1 MLAMTTRRQ
10 NLVAPPVFALLAALL
25 ASAPLSALEA
35 VKPYRLIHDIRI
47 GGDGFWDYL
56 SIDSAARRLYVAHA
70 THAEVIDLDH
80 DTLVGRIADTPGIHG
95 VAVASDIKRLYTSNG
110 RESRSSIVDATTLK
124 TEARVATG
132 AEPDAILYEPGQ
144 QEVYTF
150 NGRAHSV
157 TVFNAHSGV
166 VLTTIALPGVPEFA
180 VVDAAAG
187 RVYANIEDHSSVV
200 AIDTQRHAIIE
211 TWPAAPC
218 KGASGLALDA
228 IHRRLFLGCE
238 NNMMAMMDSSN
249 GKVLAQV
256 PIGHGVDANA
266 FDPVTQLAFSSSGDG
281 TVTIA
286 HEDSPDILRVVQ
298 TLRTAAGART
308 MAIDL
313 QTHRIYLAVG
323 EPAAGSVGKVS
334 GNFRVLVYGME

>member
-1 MLAMTTRRQ
+1 MLAMSTRRQ

-35 VKPYRLIHDIRI
+35 VKPYRLIHDIQI

-110 RESRSSIVDATTLK
+110 RESRASIVDATTLK

-132 AEPDAILYEPGQ
+132 AEPDAILYESGQ

-180 VVDAAAG
+180 VVDVAAK

-200 AIDTQRHAIIE
+200 AIDTQRHVIVD

-218 KGASGLALDA
+218 MGASGLALDA
-228 IHRRLFLGCE
+228 AHRRLFLGCE
-238 NNMMAMMDSSN
+238 NNMMAMMDSSD
-249 GKVLAQV
+249 GRVLAQV
-256 PIGHGVDANA
+256 PIGHGVDASA
-266 FDPVTQLAFSSSGDG
+266 FDPVTQLAFSSCDDG

-323 EPAAGSVGKVS
+323 ERAAGSVGKVS

>member
-1 MLAMTTRRQ
+1 MPAMSARRQ
-10 NLVAPPVFALLAALL
+10 NLVAASAFVLLAAMLPNAAL
-25 ASAPLSALEA
+25 AALAA
-35 VKPYRLIHDIRI
+35 VQPYRLIQEIQI
-47 GGDGFWDYL
+47 GGEGFWDYL

-80 DTLVGRIADTPGIHG
+80 NTLVGRIDDTPGIHG
-95 VAVASDIKRLYTSNG
+95 VAVAGDIRRLYTSNG
-110 RESRSSIVDATTLK
+110 REARASIVDATTLK

-132 AEPDAILYEPGQ
+132 AGPDTILYEPGQ

-150 NGRAHSV
+150 NGRGHSV
-157 TVFNAHSGV
+157 TVFNARSGV
-166 VLTTIALPGVPEFA
+166 VLATIALPGVPEFA
-180 VVDAAAG
+180 VVDAAAD
-187 RVYANIEDHSSVV
+187 RVYANIEDRSSVV
-200 AIDTQRHAIIE
+200 AIDTRRHAIVE

-218 KGASGLALDA
+218 MGASGLALDA
-228 IHRRLFLGCE
+228 IHQRLFLGCE

-256 PIGHGVDANA
+256 PIGHGVDASA
-266 FDPVTQLAFSSSGDG
+266 FDPVTQLAFSSCGDG

-308 MAIDL
+308 MSIDP
-313 QTHRIYLAVG
+313 QSHRIYLAVG
-323 EPAAGSVGKVS
+323 ERTAASAGSAAD
-334 GNFRVLVYGME
+334 NFRVLVYGME

>member
-1 MLAMTTRRQ
+1 MLAMCKRRQ
-10 NLVAPPVFALLAALL
+10 NLVRTSAFVLLANML
-25 ASAPLSALEA
+25 SNAPISALET
-35 VKPYRLIHDIRI
+35 VKPYRLIHEIQI

-80 DTLVGRIADTPGIHG
+80 NTLVGRIADTPGIHG
-95 VAVASDIKRLYTSNG
+95 VAVAGDIKRLYTSNG
-110 RESRSSIVDATTLK
+110 LEAKVSIVDATTLR
-124 TEARVATG
+124 TEARVNTG
-132 AEPDAILYEPGQ
+132 EGPDSILYEPGQ

-157 TVFNAHSGV
+157 TVFNAHNGV

-200 AIDTQRHAIIE
+200 AIDTQRHVVVD

-218 KGASGLALDA
+218 IAASGLALDA

-249 GKVLAQV
+249 GRVLAQV
-256 PIGHGVDANA
+256 PIGHGVDASA
-266 FDPVTQLAFSSSGDG
+266 FDPVTQLAFSSCGDG

-286 HEDSPDILRVVQ
+286 HEDSPDKLRVVQ
-298 TLRTAAGART
+298 TLHTAAGART
-308 MAIDL
+308 MTIDP
-313 QTHRIYLAVG
+313 QSHRIYLAVG
-323 EPAAGSVGKVS
+323 ERTAGSAGRASDK
-334 GNFRVLVYGME
+334 FRVLVYGME

>member
-1 MLAMTTRRQ
+1 MLAMCKRRQ
-10 NLVAPPVFALLAALL
+10 NLVRTSALVLLANML
-25 ASAPLSALEA
+25 SNAPISALET
-35 VKPYRLIHDIRI
+35 VKPYRLIHEIQI

-80 DTLVGRIADTPGIHG
+80 NTLVGRIADTPGIHG
-95 VAVASDIKRLYTSNG
+95 VAVAGDIKRLYTSNG
-110 RESRSSIVDATTLK
+110 LEAKVSIVDATTLK
-124 TEARVATG
+124 TEARVNTG
-132 AEPDAILYEPGQ
+132 EGPDAILYEPGQ

-150 NGRAHSV
+150 NGRAHSI
-157 TVFNAHSGV
+157 TVFNAHNGV

-200 AIDTQRHAIIE
+200 AIDTQRHVVVD

-218 KGASGLALDA
+218 IAASGLALDA

-249 GKVLAQV
+249 GRVLAQV
-256 PIGHGVDANA
+256 PIGHGVDASA
-266 FDPVTQLAFSSSGDG
+266 FDPVTQLAFSSCGDG

-286 HEDSPDILRVVQ
+286 HEDSPDKLRVVQ
-298 TLRTAAGART
+298 TLHTAAGART
-308 MAIDL
+308 MTIDP
-313 QTHRIYLAVG
+313 QSHRIYLAVG
-323 EPAAGSVGKVS
+323 ERTAGSAGRAPD
-334 GNFRVLVYGME
+334 NFRVLVYGME